1 MSKKHNKLSKKYKD
15 KSLEELIRDQN
26 KNYFWFGND
35 FYDDEYNGGLS
46 ESNEYIYSCDDYIYN
61 SNEAAEDTY
70 FYDDYIC
77 NSEEDWDGINEGI
90 YCFNNKYDEDI
101 YSHNNTFLTLGNTYV
116 DESKSAIP
124 NYKMY
129 ERICQRFEFAV
140 CDDSQIYEYIQEKG
154 LYI

>member
-46 ESNEYIYSCDDYIYN
+46 ESNEYMYSCDDYIYN
-61 SNEAAEDTY
+61 SNETAEDTY
-70 FYDDYIC
+70 FYDDYIY

-90 YCFNNKYDEDI
+90 
-101 YSHNNTFLTLGNTYV
+101 
-116 DESKSAIP
+116 
-124 NYKMY
+124 
-129 ERICQRFEFAV
+129 
-140 CDDSQIYEYIQEKG
+140 
-154 LYI
+154 